1 MCCFFVSWYI
11 LRLYESRGYEIM
23 AKKLSNSV
31 ESNLNRAGR
40 KPGVPNKS
48 TTMAR
53 EAIATFVEANSSK
66 MQEWLE
72 KVADGVQTDDGKF
85 IVPPNPEK
93 AFGMLQTV
101 MEYHLPK
108 LARQEVVGD
117 EKAPQRMVISWK
129 K

>member
-1 MCCFFVSWYI
+1 MD
-11 LRLYESRGYEIM
+11 
-23 AKKLSNSV
+23 KKLAKNSV
-31 ESNLNRAGR
+31 HPNLNVGR

-53 EAIATFVEANSSK
+53 EAIAGFVDANAHK

-72 KVADGVQTDDGKF
+72 KVANGVQTDDGKWV
-85 IVPPNPEK
+85 VPPSPDK
-93 AFGMLQTV
+93 AFTMLQQV

-117 EKAPQRMVISWK
+117 EAKPIHYRFSWK
-129 K
+129 KS